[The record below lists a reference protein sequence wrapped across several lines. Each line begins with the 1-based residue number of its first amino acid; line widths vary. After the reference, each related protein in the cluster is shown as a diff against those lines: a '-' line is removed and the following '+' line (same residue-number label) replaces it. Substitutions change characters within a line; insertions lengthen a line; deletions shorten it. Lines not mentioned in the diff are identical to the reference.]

1 MDSPRITV
9 TSLGCLHFL
18 SFTTFLLLFVL
29 LLLLFFLAKSLFVTS
44 DFLPVLGVA
53 LLLCN
58 SVLSFLG
65 HDWFFLVYRG
75 RGGGKSG
82 VFSLAITENLFEVK
96 SFALLLFFFLR
107 NVFRKHKFLL
117 LQLFSKITL
126 FFLIKFELLYF
137 WSYSLPSKSL
147 FSQLMRLPLFV
158 SFLFSSSCM
167 SCIVFL
173 VTKFCFNTDDFH
185 ASLSVDR
192 ERNFSFRS

>member
-1 MDSPRITV
+1 MITFTEEIFNGEIHFLCSVTMDSPRITV
-9 TSLGCLHFL
+9 TSLGCLNFL

-53 LLLCN
+53 LLSCN

-65 HDWFFLVYRG
+65 HDWFFFSVYRG

-117 LQLFSKITL
+117 LQLFSKIIL
-126 FFLIKFELLYF
+126 FF
-137 WSYSLPSKSL
+137 W
-147 FSQLMRLPLFV
+147 
-158 SFLFSSSCM
+158 
-167 SCIVFL
+167 
-173 VTKFCFNTDDFH
+173 
-185 ASLSVDR
+185 
-192 ERNFSFRS
+192 